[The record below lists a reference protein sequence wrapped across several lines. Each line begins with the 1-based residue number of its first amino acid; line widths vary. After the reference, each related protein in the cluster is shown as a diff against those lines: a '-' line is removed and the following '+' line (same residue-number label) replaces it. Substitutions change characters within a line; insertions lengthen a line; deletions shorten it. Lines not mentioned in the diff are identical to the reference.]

1 MDKVNSEMKKFNIK
15 IGKTQMSK
23 TQYLELIKKH
33 HKSLDIKKNNEI
45 ILPNSINFI
54 KKNNKTKNNNII
66 SPQNQEK
73 NEINNNNKIILN
85 QSENL
90 REKLLKGQKE
100 MNLLTIETDTK
111 RQKIIKQTP
120 IKKQIPKT
128 IYKQLRNISTLENIN
143 YINEI
148 PREKINNEIINNSQ
162 NKLNFEKDHITSSTS
177 QITNPD
183 INDSFE
189 NLETLIINSDNNRK
203 IKYFVK
209 KEKNTLNNSS
219 SMKKY
224 FNIYDF
230 GINHINTECYSS
242 RNNKNSN
249 NNFFNKNIQTP
260 NTFNTI
266 GSYNVNNFNFKIF
279 DLSLNVEDLIMI
291 ENKFCEILKNINEQ
305 NMKLIYRLC
314 LEWWNYYFNCSLNG
328 NCDYLFTE
336 PKNKNIINYYNTLLL
351 ISIMLIYDLS
361 FNAKYFTKLID
372 YIKKILLINHENYLI
387 ICQYLI
393 SRIKSEYLDSKWV
406 EKVKEIILSKI
417 PKKNFNISELEYNL
431 QSLNKLLSMIIN
443 IFNNNNIILNLK
455 IPFIYRNYQE
465 YDSDLINKIFM
476 KNIVRIENKEG
487 SLLFSLKQFYNPIMT
502 NSYFIINQP
511 TKPLT
516 LVLDLDETIMSFIY
530 INYEKKEG
538 LTRIRPYLYNFLNL
552 IKEYYEIIIFTAS
565 TKIYADSILDAI
577 EIQRGKYFNYRLYRE
592 HCSIINNDYIK
603 DISLIG
609 RDLSRV
615 IIVDNMQQNFR
626 LQKNNGILISSF
638 WGEDNND
645 KALLKL
651 GKILVSI
658 AIDMID
664 NNFQIDIRDE
674 LKKYK
679 IDILSNVSMN

>member
-1 MDKVNSEMKKFNIK
+1 MDKLNSEMKNYNIK
-15 IGKTQMSK
+15 IGKSQMSK

-33 HKSLDIKKNNEI
+33 HKSLDIKNNNDN
-45 ILPNSINFI
+45 ILTNSINFI
-54 KKNNKTKNNNII
+54 KNNNEKKINNII
-66 SPQNQEK
+66 LSQNQK
-73 NEINNNNKIILN
+73 DNQINNNKKIIVN
-85 QSENL
+85 ESQNL
-90 REKLLKGQKE
+90 GKKLLKENKE
-100 MNLLTIETDTK
+100 INLLTIEAETK
-111 RQKIIKQTP
+111 KEKKNLKQTP

-128 IYKQLRNISTLENIN
+128 IYKQLRNPSTLENIN
-143 YINEI
+143 FINET
-148 PREKINNEIINNSQ
+148 PKEKINNEFLMNTRNKIN
-162 NKLNFEKDHITSSTS
+162 LEKDHITSSTS

-183 INDSFE
+183 IINDSFE
-189 NLETLIINSDNNRK
+189 NLETLIINGDNNRK
-203 IKYFVK
+203 TKYFVK
-209 KEKNTLNNSS
+209 KEKKTLNNSS
-219 SMKKY
+219 IKY
-224 FNIYDF
+224 FNIFDF
-230 GINHINTECYSS
+230 DLNN
-242 RNNKNSN
+242 NNKKYYTNRNYN
-249 NNFFNKNIQTP
+249 NDNYFNKNFQTH

-266 GSYNVNNFNFKIF
+266 GSYNVNNFNINSF

-291 ENKFCEILKNINEQ
+291 ENKFSKLLKNINDQ
-305 NMKLIYRLC
+305 NIKVIYRIC

-336 PKNKNIINYYNTLLL
+336 PKNKNVINYYNTLLL

-361 FNAKYFTKLID
+361 FNAKYFIKLID
-372 YIKKILLINHENYLI
+372 YIQKILLINYENYLI

-393 SRIKSEYLDSKWV
+393 SRIKSEYLDSIWV
-406 EKVKEIILSKI
+406 EKIKEIILSKI

-431 QSLNKLLSMIIN
+431 QSLNKILSNIIN

-455 IPFIYRNYQE
+455 ISNIYRNYQE
-465 YDSDLINKIFM
+465 YDSDFINKIFM

-592 HCSIINNDYIK
+592 HCSIIDNDYIK

-609 RDLSRV
+609 RDISKV

-674 LKKYK
+674 IKKYK
-679 IDILSNVSMN
+679 EDILRNVSMN

>member
-1 MDKVNSEMKKFNIK
+1 MDKLNSEMKNYNIK
-15 IGKTQMSK
+15 IGKSQMSK

-33 HKSLDIKKNNEI
+33 HKSLDIKNNNDN
-45 ILPNSINFI
+45 ILTNSINFI
-54 KKNNKTKNNNII
+54 KNNNEKKINNII
-66 SPQNQEK
+66 LSQNQK
-73 NEINNNNKIILN
+73 DNQINNNKKIIVN
-85 QSENL
+85 ESQNL
-90 REKLLKGQKE
+90 GKKLLKENKE
-100 MNLLTIETDTK
+100 INLLTIEAETK
-111 RQKIIKQTP
+111 KEKKNLKQTP

-128 IYKQLRNISTLENIN
+128 IYKQLRNPSTLENIN
-143 YINEI
+143 FINET
-148 PREKINNEIINNSQ
+148 PKEKINNEFLMNTR
-162 NKLNFEKDHITSSTS
+162 NKLNLEKDHITSSTS

-183 INDSFE
+183 IINDSFE
-189 NLETLIINSDNNRK
+189 NLETLIINGDNNRK
-203 IKYFVK
+203 TKYFVK
-209 KEKNTLNNSS
+209 KEKKTLNNSS
-219 SMKKY
+219 IKY
-224 FNIYDF
+224 FNIFDF
-230 GINHINTECYSS
+230 DLNN
-242 RNNKNSN
+242 NNKKYYSN
-249 NNFFNKNIQTP
+249 RNYNNDNYFNKNFQTH

-266 GSYNVNNFNFKIF
+266 GSYNVNNFNINSF

-291 ENKFCEILKNINEQ
+291 ENKFSKLLKNINDQ
-305 NMKLIYRLC
+305 NIKVIYRIC

-336 PKNKNIINYYNTLLL
+336 PKNKNVINYYNTLLL

-361 FNAKYFTKLID
+361 FNAKYFIKLID
-372 YIKKILLINHENYLI
+372 YIQKILLINYENYLI

-393 SRIKSEYLDSKWV
+393 SRIKSEYLDSIWV
-406 EKVKEIILSKI
+406 EKIKEIILSKI

-431 QSLNKLLSMIIN
+431 QSLNKILSNIIN

-455 IPFIYRNYQE
+455 ISNIYRNYQE
-465 YDSDLINKIFM
+465 YDSDFINKIFM

-487 SLLFSLKQFYNPIMT
+487 SLLFSIRQLSNPKIT
-502 NSYFIINQP
+502 NSYFISNQP

-530 INYEKKEG
+530 KNYDKNDG
-538 LTRIRPYLYNFLNL
+538 IIRIRPYLYNFLNL

-592 HCSIINNDYIK
+592 HCSIIDNDYIK

-609 RDLSRV
+609 RDISKV

-674 LKKYK
+674 IKKYK
-679 IDILSNVSMN
+679 EDILRNVSMN

>member
-33 HKSLDIKKNNEI
+33 HKSLDIK
-45 ILPNSINFI
+45 
-54 KKNNKTKNNNII
+54 NNNDNILII
-66 SPQNQEK
+66 VNESQNLGK
-73 NEINNNNKIILN
+73 
-85 QSENL
+85 
-90 REKLLKGQKE
+90 KLLKENKE
-100 MNLLTIETDTK
+100 INLLTIEAETK
-111 RQKIIKQTP
+111 KEKKNLKQTP

-128 IYKQLRNISTLENIN
+128 IYKQLRNPSTLENIN
-143 YINEI
+143 FINET
-148 PREKINNEIINNSQ
+148 PKEKINNEFLMNTR
-162 NKLNFEKDHITSSTS
+162 NKLNLEKDHITSSTS

-183 INDSFE
+183 IINDSFE
-189 NLETLIINSDNNRK
+189 NLETLIINGDNNRK
-203 IKYFVK
+203 TKYFVK
-209 KEKNTLNNSS
+209 KEKKTLNNSS
-219 SMKKY
+219 IKY
-224 FNIYDF
+224 FNIFDF
-230 GINHINTECYSS
+230 DLNN
-242 RNNKNSN
+242 NNKKYYTNRNYN
-249 NNFFNKNIQTP
+249 NDNYFNKNFQTH

-266 GSYNVNNFNFKIF
+266 GSYNVNNFNINSF

-291 ENKFCEILKNINEQ
+291 ENKFSKLLKNINDQ
-305 NMKLIYRLC
+305 NIKVIYRIC

-336 PKNKNIINYYNTLLL
+336 PKNKNVINYYNTLLL

-361 FNAKYFTKLID
+361 FNAKYFIKLID
-372 YIKKILLINHENYLI
+372 YIQKILLINYENYLI

-393 SRIKSEYLDSKWV
+393 SRIKSEYLDSIWV
-406 EKVKEIILSKI
+406 EKIKEIILSKI

-431 QSLNKLLSMIIN
+431 QSLNKILSNIIN

-455 IPFIYRNYQE
+455 ISNIYRNYQE
-465 YDSDLINKIFM
+465 YDSDFINKIFM

>member
-1 MDKVNSEMKKFNIK
+1 MDKLNSEMKNYNIK
-15 IGKTQMSK
+15 IGKSQMSK

-33 HKSLDIKKNNEI
+33 HKSLDIKNNNDN
-45 ILPNSINFI
+45 ILTNSINFI
-54 KKNNKTKNNNII
+54 KNNNEKKINNII
-66 SPQNQEK
+66 LSQNQK
-73 NEINNNNKIILN
+73 DNQINNNKKIIVN
-85 QSENL
+85 ESQNL
-90 REKLLKGQKE
+90 GKKLLKENKE
-100 MNLLTIETDTK
+100 INLLTIEAETK
-111 RQKIIKQTP
+111 KEKKNLKQTP

-128 IYKQLRNISTLENIN
+128 IYKQLRNPSTLENIN
-143 YINEI
+143 FINET
-148 PREKINNEIINNSQ
+148 PKEKINNEFLMNTR
-162 NKLNFEKDHITSSTS
+162 NKLNLEKDHITSSTS

-183 INDSFE
+183 IINDSFE
-189 NLETLIINSDNNRK
+189 NLETLIINGDNNRK
-203 IKYFVK
+203 TKYFVK
-209 KEKNTLNNSS
+209 KEKKTLNNSS
-219 SMKKY
+219 IKY
-224 FNIYDF
+224 FNIFDF
-230 GINHINTECYSS
+230 DLNNN
-242 RNNKNSN
+242 NNKYYSN
-249 NNFFNKNIQTP
+249 RNYNNDNYFNKNFQTH

-266 GSYNVNNFNFKIF
+266 GSYNVNNFNINSF

-291 ENKFCEILKNINEQ
+291 ENKFSKLLKNINDQ
-305 NMKLIYRLC
+305 NIKVIYRIC

-336 PKNKNIINYYNTLLL
+336 PKNKNVINYYNTLLL

-361 FNAKYFTKLID
+361 FNAKYFIKLID
-372 YIKKILLINHENYLI
+372 YIQKILLINYENYLI

-393 SRIKSEYLDSKWV
+393 SRIKSEYLDSIWV
-406 EKVKEIILSKI
+406 EKIKEIILSKI

-431 QSLNKLLSMIIN
+431 QSLNKILSNIIN

-455 IPFIYRNYQE
+455 ISNIYRNYQE
-465 YDSDLINKIFM
+465 YDSDFINKIFM

-487 SLLFSLKQFYNPIMT
+487 SLLFSIRQLSNPKIT
-502 NSYFIINQP
+502 NSYFISNQP

-592 HCSIINNDYIK
+592 HCSIIDNDYIK

-609 RDLSRV
+609 RDISKV

-674 LKKYK
+674 IKKYK
-679 IDILSNVSMN
+679 EDILRNVSMN

>member
-1 MDKVNSEMKKFNIK
+1 MDKLNSEMKNYNIK
-15 IGKTQMSK
+15 IGKSQMSK

-33 HKSLDIKKNNEI
+33 HKSLDIKNNNDN
-45 ILPNSINFI
+45 ILTNSINLI
-54 KKNNKTKNNNII
+54 KNNNEKKINNII
-66 SPQNQEK
+66 LSQNQK
-73 NEINNNNKIILN
+73 DNQINNNKKIIVNESQNLGKKILK
-85 QSENL
+85 EN
-90 REKLLKGQKE
+90 KE
-100 MNLLTIETDTK
+100 INLLTIEAETK
-111 RQKIIKQTP
+111 KEKKNLKQTP

-128 IYKQLRNISTLENIN
+128 IYKQLRNPSTLENIN
-143 YINEI
+143 FINET
-148 PREKINNEIINNSQ
+148 PKEKINNEFLMNTR
-162 NKLNFEKDHITSSTS
+162 NKLNLEKDHITSSTS

-183 INDSFE
+183 IINDSFE
-189 NLETLIINSDNNRK
+189 NLETLIINGDNNRK
-203 IKYFVK
+203 TKYFVK
-209 KEKNTLNNSS
+209 KEKKTLNNSS
-219 SMKKY
+219 IKY
-224 FNIYDF
+224 FNIFDF
-230 GINHINTECYSS
+230 DLNN
-242 RNNKNSN
+242 NNKKYYSN
-249 NNFFNKNIQTP
+249 RNYNNDNYFNKNFQTH

-266 GSYNVNNFNFKIF
+266 GSYNVNNFNINSF

-291 ENKFCEILKNINEQ
+291 ENKFSKLLKNINDQ
-305 NMKLIYRLC
+305 NIKVIYRIC
-314 LEWWNYYFNCSLNG
+314 LQWWNYYFNCSLNG

-336 PKNKNIINYYNTLLL
+336 PKNKNVINYYNTLLL

-361 FNAKYFTKLID
+361 FNAKYFIKLID
-372 YIKKILLINHENYLI
+372 YIQKILLINYENYLI

-406 EKVKEIILSKI
+406 EKIKEIILSKI

-530 INYEKKEG
+530 KNYDKNDG
-538 LTRIRPYLYNFLNL
+538 IIRIRPYLYNFLNL

-592 HCSIINNDYIK
+592 HCSIIDNDYIK

-609 RDLSRV
+609 RDISKV

-674 LKKYK
+674 IKKYK
-679 IDILSNVSMN
+679 EDILRNVSMN

>member
-1 MDKVNSEMKKFNIK
+1 MDKLNSEMKNYNIK
-15 IGKTQMSK
+15 IGKSQMSK
-23 TQYLELIKKH
+23 TQYLELIKKY
-33 HKSLDIKKNNEI
+33 HKSLDIKNNNDN
-45 ILPNSINFI
+45 ILLNSINFI
-54 KKNNKTKNNNII
+54 KKNNEKKINNII
-66 SPQNQEK
+66 LSQNQK
-73 NEINNNNKIILN
+73 DNQINNNKNIIVN
-85 QSENL
+85 ESQNL
-90 REKLLKGQKE
+90 GKKLLKENKE
-100 MNLLTIETDTK
+100 INLLTIEAESK
-111 RQKIIKQTP
+111 KEKKNLKQTP

-128 IYKQLRNISTLENIN
+128 IYKQLRNPSSLENIN
-143 YINEI
+143 FINES
-148 PREKINNEIINNSQ
+148 PKEKINNEFLMNTR
-162 NKLNFEKDHITSSTS
+162 NKLNLEKDHITSSTS

-183 INDSFE
+183 IINDSFE
-189 NLETLIINSDNNRK
+189 NLETLIINGDNNRK
-203 IKYFVK
+203 TKYFVK
-209 KEKNTLNNSS
+209 KEKKTLNNSS
-219 SMKKY
+219 IKY
-224 FNIYDF
+224 FNIFDF
-230 GINHINTECYSS
+230 DLNN
-242 RNNKNSN
+242 NNKKYYTNRNYN
-249 NNFFNKNIQTP
+249 NDNYFNKNFQTH

-266 GSYNVNNFNFKIF
+266 GSYNVNNFNINSF

-291 ENKFCEILKNINEQ
+291 ENKFSKLLKNINDQ
-305 NMKLIYRLC
+305 NIKVIYRIC

-361 FNAKYFTKLID
+361 FNAKYFIKLID
-372 YIKKILLINHENYLI
+372 YIQKILLINYENYLI

-393 SRIKSEYLDSKWV
+393 SRIKSEYLDSIWV
-406 EKVKEIILSKI
+406 EKIKEIILSKI

-431 QSLNKLLSMIIN
+431 QSLNKILSNIIN

-455 IPFIYRNYQE
+455 ISNIYRNYQE
-465 YDSDLINKIFM
+465 YDSDFINKIFM

-487 SLLFSLKQFYNPIMT
+487 SLLFSIRQLSNPKIT
-502 NSYFIINQP
+502 NSYFISNQP

-530 INYEKKEG
+530 KNYDKNDG
-538 LTRIRPYLYNFLNL
+538 IIRIRPYLYNFLNL

-592 HCSIINNDYIK
+592 HCSIIDNDYIK

-609 RDLSRV
+609 RDISKV

-674 LKKYK
+674 IKKYK
-679 IDILSNVSMN
+679 EDILRNVSMN

>member
-1 MDKVNSEMKKFNIK
+1 MDKLNSEMKNYNIK
-15 IGKTQMSK
+15 IGKSQMSK

-33 HKSLDIKKNNEI
+33 HKSLDIKNNNDN
-45 ILPNSINFI
+45 ILTNSINFI
-54 KKNNKTKNNNII
+54 KNNNEKKINNII
-66 SPQNQEK
+66 LSQNQK
-73 NEINNNNKIILN
+73 DNQINNNKKIIVN
-85 QSENL
+85 ESQNL
-90 REKLLKGQKE
+90 GKKLLKENKE
-100 MNLLTIETDTK
+100 INLLTIEAETK
-111 RQKIIKQTP
+111 KEKKNLKQTP

-128 IYKQLRNISTLENIN
+128 IYKQLRNPSTLENIN
-143 YINEI
+143 FINET
-148 PREKINNEIINNSQ
+148 PKEKINNEFLMNTR
-162 NKLNFEKDHITSSTS
+162 NKLNLEKDHITSSTS

-183 INDSFE
+183 IINDSFE
-189 NLETLIINSDNNRK
+189 NLETLIINGDNNRK
-203 IKYFVK
+203 TKYFVK
-209 KEKNTLNNSS
+209 KEKKTLNNSS
-219 SMKKY
+219 IKY
-224 FNIYDF
+224 FNIFDF
-230 GINHINTECYSS
+230 DLNN
-242 RNNKNSN
+242 NNKKYYSN
-249 NNFFNKNIQTP
+249 RNYNNDNYFNKNFQTH

-336 PKNKNIINYYNTLLL
+336 PKNKNVINYYNTLLL

-361 FNAKYFTKLID
+361 FNAKYFIKLID
-372 YIKKILLINHENYLI
+372 YIQKILLINYENYLI

-393 SRIKSEYLDSKWV
+393 SRIKSEYLDSIWV
-406 EKVKEIILSKI
+406 EKIKEIILSKI

-431 QSLNKLLSMIIN
+431 QSLNKILSNIIN

-455 IPFIYRNYQE
+455 ISNIYRNYQE
-465 YDSDLINKIFM
+465 YDSDFINKIFM

-487 SLLFSLKQFYNPIMT
+487 SLLFSIRQLSNPKIT
-502 NSYFIINQP
+502 NSYFISNQP

-530 INYEKKEG
+530 KNYDKNDG
-538 LTRIRPYLYNFLNL
+538 IIRIRPYLYNFLNL

-592 HCSIINNDYIK
+592 HCSIIDNDYIK

-609 RDLSRV
+609 RDISKV

-674 LKKYK
+674 IKKYK
-679 IDILSNVSMN
+679 EDILRNVSMN

>member
-1 MDKVNSEMKKFNIK
+1 MDKLNSEMKNYNIK
-15 IGKTQMSK
+15 IGKSQMSK

-33 HKSLDIKKNNEI
+33 HKSLDIKNNNDN
-45 ILPNSINFI
+45 ILTNSINFI
-54 KKNNKTKNNNII
+54 KNNNEKKINNII
-66 SPQNQEK
+66 LSQNQK
-73 NEINNNNKIILN
+73 DNQINNNKKIIVN
-85 QSENL
+85 ESQNL
-90 REKLLKGQKE
+90 GKKLLKENKE
-100 MNLLTIETDTK
+100 INLLTIEAETK
-111 RQKIIKQTP
+111 KEKKNLKQTP

-128 IYKQLRNISTLENIN
+128 IYKQLRNPSTLENIN
-143 YINEI
+143 FINET
-148 PREKINNEIINNSQ
+148 PKEKINNEFLMNTR
-162 NKLNFEKDHITSSTS
+162 NKLNLEKDHITSSTS

-183 INDSFE
+183 IINDSFE
-189 NLETLIINSDNNRK
+189 NLETLIINGDNNRK
-203 IKYFVK
+203 TKYFVK
-209 KEKNTLNNSS
+209 KEKKTLNNSS
-219 SMKKY
+219 IKY
-224 FNIYDF
+224 FNIFDF
-230 GINHINTECYSS
+230 DLNN
-242 RNNKNSN
+242 NNKKYYTNRNYN
-249 NNFFNKNIQTP
+249 NDNYFNKNFQTH

-266 GSYNVNNFNFKIF
+266 GSYNVNNFNINSF

-291 ENKFCEILKNINEQ
+291 ENKFSKLLKNINDQ
-305 NMKLIYRLC
+305 NIKVIYRIC

-336 PKNKNIINYYNTLLL
+336 PKNKNVINYYNTLLL

-361 FNAKYFTKLID
+361 FNAKYFIKLID
-372 YIKKILLINHENYLI
+372 YIQKILLINYENYLI

-393 SRIKSEYLDSKWV
+393 SRIKSEYLDSIWV
-406 EKVKEIILSKI
+406 EKIKEIILSKI

-431 QSLNKLLSMIIN
+431 QSLNKILSNIIN

-455 IPFIYRNYQE
+455 ISNIYRNYQE
-465 YDSDLINKIFM
+465 YDSDFINKIFM

-487 SLLFSLKQFYNPIMT
+487 SLLFSIRQLSNPKIT

-530 INYEKKEG
+530 KNYDKNDG
-538 LTRIRPYLYNFLNL
+538 IIRIRPYLYNFLNL

-592 HCSIINNDYIK
+592 HCSIIDNDYIK

-609 RDLSRV
+609 RDISKV

-674 LKKYK
+674 IKKYK
-679 IDILSNVSMN
+679 EDILRNVSMN

>member
-1 MDKVNSEMKKFNIK
+1 MDKLNSEMKKYNIK

-23 TQYLELIKKH
+23 TKYLELIKNH
-33 HKSLDIKKNNEI
+33 HKSLDIKKNNEM

-54 KKNNKTKNNNII
+54 KLNNEIKNNNII
-66 SPQNQEK
+66 SPHNQKENEK
-73 NEINNNNKIILN
+73 INNNKKIIIN

-90 REKLLKGQKE
+90 REKLVKEQKE
-100 MNLLTIETDTK
+100 INLLTIETDTK
-111 RQKIIKQTP
+111 KQKNIKQP
-120 IKKQIPKT
+120 PKKKQIPKT
-128 IYKQLRNISTLENIN
+128 IYRQQRNTLTLENIN
-143 YINEI
+143 FKNET
-148 PREKINNEIINNSQ
+148 PRDKINNEFLIDNHS
-162 NKLNFEKDHITSSTS
+162 KLKLEKDHITSSTS

-189 NLETLIINSDNNRK
+189 NLDTLIISSDNHRK
-203 IKYFVK
+203 TKYFVK
-209 KEKNTLNNSS
+209 KDKKILKNSS
-219 SMKKY
+219 SIKKY
-224 FNIYDF
+224 FNILDF
-230 GINHINTECYSS
+230 DINHINKECYSS
-242 RNNKNSN
+242 RNNN
-249 NNFFNKNIQTP
+249 NNHYNKNILTH

-266 GSYNVNNFNFKIF
+266 GSYNVNNFNYNIF

-291 ENKFCEILKNINEQ
+291 ENKFCEILKNINVQ
-305 NMKLIYRLC
+305 NVKVIYRLC

-336 PKNKNIINYYNTLLL
+336 PKNKNVINYYNTLLL

-361 FNAKYFTKLID
+361 FNSKFFIKLID

-406 EKVKEIILSKI
+406 EKIKEIILSKI

-443 IFNNNNIILNLK
+443 IFNDNNTILNLK
-455 IPFIYRNYQE
+455 ISYIYRNYQE
-465 YDSDLINKIFM
+465 YDSDSINKIFM
-476 KNIVRIENKEG
+476 KNIVRVENKEG
-487 SLLFSLKQFYNPIMT
+487 SLLFSLKQLYNPIIT
-502 NSYFIINQP
+502 NLYFITNEP

-565 TKIYADSILDAI
+565 SKIYADSILDAI

-592 HCSIINNDYIK
+592 HCSIIDNNYIK

-609 RDLSRV
+609 RDLSKV

-658 AIDMID
+658 AIDMIE
-664 NNFQIDIRDE
+664 NNFHIDIRDE

-679 IDILSNVSMN
+679 EDILSNVSMN

>member
-1 MDKVNSEMKKFNIK
+1 MDKLNSEMKNYNIK
-15 IGKTQMSK
+15 IGKSQMSK
-23 TQYLELIKKH
+23 TQYLELIKKY
-33 HKSLDIKKNNEI
+33 HKSLDIKNNNDN
-45 ILPNSINFI
+45 ILLNSINFI
-54 KKNNKTKNNNII
+54 KKNNEKKINNII
-66 SPQNQEK
+66 LSQNQK
-73 NEINNNNKIILN
+73 DNQINNNKNIIVN
-85 QSENL
+85 ESQNL
-90 REKLLKGQKE
+90 GKKLLKENKE
-100 MNLLTIETDTK
+100 INLLTIEAETK
-111 RQKIIKQTP
+111 KEKKNLKQTP

-128 IYKQLRNISTLENIN
+128 IYKQLRNPSSLENIN
-143 YINEI
+143 FINES
-148 PREKINNEIINNSQ
+148 PKEKINNEFLMNTR
-162 NKLNFEKDHITSSTS
+162 NKLNLEKDHITSSTS

-183 INDSFE
+183 IINDSFE
-189 NLETLIINSDNNRK
+189 NLETLIINGDNNRK
-203 IKYFVK
+203 TKYFVK
-209 KEKNTLNNSS
+209 KEKKTLNNSS
-219 SMKKY
+219 IKY
-224 FNIYDF
+224 FNIFDF
-230 GINHINTECYSS
+230 DLNN
-242 RNNKNSN
+242 NNKKYYTNRNYN
-249 NNFFNKNIQTP
+249 NDNYFNKNFQTH

-266 GSYNVNNFNFKIF
+266 GSYNVNNFNINSF

-291 ENKFCEILKNINEQ
+291 ENKFSKLLKNINDQ
-305 NMKLIYRLC
+305 NIKLIYRIC

-361 FNAKYFTKLID
+361 FNAKYFIKLID
-372 YIKKILLINHENYLI
+372 YIQKILLINYENYLI

-393 SRIKSEYLDSKWV
+393 SRIKSEYLDSIWV
-406 EKVKEIILSKI
+406 EKIKEIILSKI

-431 QSLNKLLSMIIN
+431 QSLNKILSNIIN

-455 IPFIYRNYQE
+455 ISNIYRNYQE
-465 YDSDLINKIFM
+465 YDSDFINKIFM

-487 SLLFSLKQFYNPIMT
+487 SLLFSIRQLSNPKIT
-502 NSYFIINQP
+502 NSYFISNQP

-530 INYEKKEG
+530 KNYDKNDG
-538 LTRIRPYLYNFLNL
+538 IIRIRPYLYNFLNL

-592 HCSIINNDYIK
+592 HCSIIDNDYIK

-609 RDLSRV
+609 RDISKV

-674 LKKYK
+674 IKKYK
-679 IDILSNVSMN
+679 EDILRNVSMN

>member
-1 MDKVNSEMKKFNIK
+1 MDKLNSEMKNYNIK
-15 IGKTQMSK
+15 IGKSQMSK

-33 HKSLDIKKNNEI
+33 HKSLDIKNNNDN
-45 ILPNSINFI
+45 ILTNSINFI
-54 KKNNKTKNNNII
+54 KNNNEKKINNII
-66 SPQNQEK
+66 LSQNQK
-73 NEINNNNKIILN
+73 DNQINNNKKIIVN
-85 QSENL
+85 ESQNL
-90 REKLLKGQKE
+90 GKKLLKENKE
-100 MNLLTIETDTK
+100 INLLTIEAETK
-111 RQKIIKQTP
+111 KEKKNLKQTP

-128 IYKQLRNISTLENIN
+128 IYKQLRNPSTLENIN
-143 YINEI
+143 FINET
-148 PREKINNEIINNSQ
+148 PKEKINNEFLMNTR
-162 NKLNFEKDHITSSTS
+162 NKLNLEKDHITSSTS

-183 INDSFE
+183 IINDSFE
-189 NLETLIINSDNNRK
+189 NLETLIINGDNNRK
-203 IKYFVK
+203 TKYFVK
-209 KEKNTLNNSS
+209 KEKKTLNNSS
-219 SMKKY
+219 IKY
-224 FNIYDF
+224 FNIFDF
-230 GINHINTECYSS
+230 DLNN
-242 RNNKNSN
+242 NNKKYYTNRNYN
-249 NNFFNKNIQTP
+249 NDNYFNKNFQTH

-266 GSYNVNNFNFKIF
+266 GSYNVNNFNINSF

-291 ENKFCEILKNINEQ
+291 ENKFSKLLKNINDQ
-305 NMKLIYRLC
+305 NIKVIYRIC

-361 FNAKYFTKLID
+361 FNAKYFIKLID
-372 YIKKILLINHENYLI
+372 YIQKILLINYENYLI

-393 SRIKSEYLDSKWV
+393 SRIKSEYLDSIWV
-406 EKVKEIILSKI
+406 EKIKEIILSKI

-431 QSLNKLLSMIIN
+431 QSLNKILSNIIN

-455 IPFIYRNYQE
+455 ISNIYRNYQE
-465 YDSDLINKIFM
+465 YDSDFINKIFM

-487 SLLFSLKQFYNPIMT
+487 SLLFSIRQLSNPKIT
-502 NSYFIINQP
+502 NSYFISNQP

-530 INYEKKEG
+530 KNYDKNDG
-538 LTRIRPYLYNFLNL
+538 IIRIRPYLYNFLNL

-592 HCSIINNDYIK
+592 HCSIIDNDYIK

-609 RDLSRV
+609 RDISKV

-674 LKKYK
+674 IKKYK
-679 IDILSNVSMN
+679 EDILRNVSMN

>member
-1 MDKVNSEMKKFNIK
+1 MDKLNSEMKNYNIK
-15 IGKTQMSK
+15 IGKSQMSK

-33 HKSLDIKKNNEI
+33 HKSLDIKNNNDN
-45 ILPNSINFI
+45 ILTNSINFI
-54 KKNNKTKNNNII
+54 KNNNEKKINNII
-66 SPQNQEK
+66 LSQNQK
-73 NEINNNNKIILN
+73 DNQINNNKKIIVN
-85 QSENL
+85 ESQNL
-90 REKLLKGQKE
+90 GKKLLKENKE
-100 MNLLTIETDTK
+100 INLLTIEAETK
-111 RQKIIKQTP
+111 KEKKNLKQTP

-128 IYKQLRNISTLENIN
+128 IYKQLRNPSTLENIN
-143 YINEI
+143 FINET
-148 PREKINNEIINNSQ
+148 PKEKINNEFLMNTR
-162 NKLNFEKDHITSSTS
+162 NKLNLEKDHITSSTS

-183 INDSFE
+183 IINDSFE
-189 NLETLIINSDNNRK
+189 NLETLIINGDNNRK
-203 IKYFVK
+203 TKYFVK
-209 KEKNTLNNSS
+209 KEKKTLNNSS
-219 SMKKY
+219 IKY
-224 FNIYDF
+224 FNIFDF
-230 GINHINTECYSS
+230 DLNN
-242 RNNKNSN
+242 NNKKYYTNRNYN
-249 NNFFNKNIQTP
+249 NDNYFNKNFQTH

-266 GSYNVNNFNFKIF
+266 GSYNVNNFNINSF

-291 ENKFCEILKNINEQ
+291 ENKFSKLLKNINDQ
-305 NMKLIYRLC
+305 NIKVIYRIC

-336 PKNKNIINYYNTLLL
+336 PKNKNVINYYNTLLL

-361 FNAKYFTKLID
+361 FNAKYFIKLID
-372 YIKKILLINHENYLI
+372 YIQKILLINYENYLI

-393 SRIKSEYLDSKWV
+393 SRIKSEYLDSIWV
-406 EKVKEIILSKI
+406 EKIKEIILSKI

-431 QSLNKLLSMIIN
+431 QSLNKILSNIIN

-455 IPFIYRNYQE
+455 ISNIYRNYQE
-465 YDSDLINKIFM
+465 YDSDFINKIFM

-487 SLLFSLKQFYNPIMT
+487 SLLFSIRQLSNPKIT
-502 NSYFIINQP
+502 NSYFISNQP

-530 INYEKKEG
+530 KNYDKNDG
-538 LTRIRPYLYNFLNL
+538 IIRIRPYLYNFLNL

-592 HCSIINNDYIK
+592 HCSIIDNDYIK

-609 RDLSRV
+609 RDISKV

-674 LKKYK
+674 IKKYK
-679 IDILSNVSMN
+679 EDILRNVSMN